1 MFCVTI
7 FFLNILSHSRG
18 VLMETLS
25 LSLEELG
32 KLFVTA
38 FPVGFLI
45 GCIPMIIGVCIHGI
59 VSIFKKV

>member
-1 MFCVTI
+1 MEV
-7 FFLNILSHSRG
+7 LN
-18 VLMETLS
+18 

-38 FPVGFLI
+38 FPTGFLI
-45 GCIPMIIGVCIHGI
+45 GCIPMTIGVCIHGI